1 MDTFKVLVV
10 GYRKAGKSSILR
22 SLNGH
27 MDPDLNTCNV
37 DFPTRDD
44 GNLRFVCSE
53 HSEIT
58 MTNVCAYHGIMI
70 VFDVMQMEPYRRMQT
85 FCRILKSLGMNKPV
99 VIVGNKS
106 DYPNWKVKGI
116 AVDKVFDLPLY
127 TVSAKTNSNVEK
139 PFLTLARSIKGV
151 PTLSFVQGVDVPL
164 PQPDLPA
171 PIADN
176 AANADEEAVQ
186 APNADEE
193 AAQAPIANEEVILKS
208 PTLTCL
214 DSMDDPNP
222 GPVDAASDP
231 NNIPAKAAPLPLPSN
246 KVLNRKPTLRVR
258 GNEGELDLEDIIRS
272 QRRSC
277 CYYL

>member
-10 GYRKAGKSSILR
+10 GYRKTGKSSILR

-70 VFDVMQMEPYRRMQT
+70 VFDVMQMESYRRMQT

-116 AVDKVFDLPLY
+116 AADKVFDLP
-127 TVSAKTNSNVEK
+127 
-139 PFLTLARSIKGV
+139 FV

-214 DSMDDPNP
+214 DAMDDPNP
-222 GPVDAASDP
+222 GPVDGASDP

-246 KVLNRKPTLRVR
+246 KVLNRKPTLRIR